1 MNNFCMNV
9 ELCCSCL
16 VEMENNVEFLWIINL
31 TLHMV
36 SNEGLLSCLHISLI
50 ARTINVP
57 ASPNDKM

>member
-1 MNNFCMNV
+1 MLNYVVAVWLKWKIMF
-9 ELCCSCL
+9 
-16 VEMENNVEFLWIINL
+16 EFLWIINL